1 MGDQRFADRAD
12 AGRALALRLVD
23 DYYGRDGLLVL
34 GLPRGGVPVAYEVAM
49 ALEAPLDVFT
59 VRKIG
64 VPGREEL
71 AMGAVASGGAV
82 VMNYEVADMIDIAP
96 REFDEA
102 AERALA
108 ELARREEVY
117 TRGRPPLRPE
127 GRTVMLVDDGLA
139 TGATM
144 RAAVRAV
151 SELGPERVVVAVP
164 CAPKSAVRELS
175 AMVDELVCVSVPP
188 WFQAVGQCY
197 ERFDQTS
204 DEAVGELLEAAASR
218 GER

>member
-1 MGDQRFADRAD
+1 VRFADRRD

-23 DYYGRDGLLVL
+23 DYYGRDDLLVL
-34 GLPRGGVPVAYEVAM
+34 GLPRGGVPVAYEVAA

-96 REFDEA
+96 RDFDEA

-117 TRGRPPLRPE
+117 TKGRPPLRPE
-127 GRTVMLVDDGLA
+127 GKTVMLVDDGLA
-139 TGATM
+139 TGSTM

-151 SELGPERVVVAVP
+151 SELGPERVVIAVP
-164 CAPKSAVRELS
+164 CAPSSACRELA
-175 AMVDELVCVSVPP
+175 AMVDDLVCVSSPA

-197 ERFDQTS
+197 QRFDQTS
-204 DEAVGELLEAAASR
+204 DEEVGELLAAAADR
-218 GER
+218 P

>member
-1 MGDQRFADRAD
+1 VRFADRRD

-23 DYYGRDGLLVL
+23 DYYGRDDLLVL
-34 GLPRGGVPVAYEVAM
+34 GLPRGGVPVAYEVAA

-96 REFDEA
+96 RDFDEA

-117 TRGRPPLRPE
+117 TKGRPPLRPE
-127 GRTVMLVDDGLA
+127 GKTVMLVDDGLA
-139 TGATM
+139 TGSTM

-164 CAPKSAVRELS
+164 CAPSSACRELA
-175 AMVDELVCVSVPP
+175 AMVDDLVCVSSPA

-197 ERFDQTS
+197 QRFDQTS
-204 DEAVGELLEAAASR
+204 DEEVGELLAAAADR
-218 GER
+218 P

>member
-1 MGDQRFADRAD
+1 MRFADRRD

-23 DYYGRDGLLVL
+23 DYYGRDDLLVL
-34 GLPRGGVPVAYEVAM
+34 GLPRGGVPVAYEVAA

-96 REFDEA
+96 RDFDEA

-117 TRGRPPLRPE
+117 TKGRPPLRPE
-127 GRTVMLVDDGLA
+127 GKTVMLVDDGLA
-139 TGATM
+139 TGSTM

-164 CAPKSAVRELS
+164 CAPSSACRELA
-175 AMVDELVCVSVPP
+175 AMVDDLVCVSSPA

-197 ERFDQTS
+197 QRFDQTS
-204 DEAVGELLEAAASR
+204 DEEVGELLAAAADR
-218 GER
+218 P